1 MVEPW
6 KSRQLSHKS
15 IRFLAAFIY
24 FVQVYLESVLY
35 HIQLLLLFFLF
46 RWLVLIQLFYCKK
59 KKKVILV
66 KENF

>member
-35 HIQLLLLFFLF
+35 RIQLLIFLF
-46 RWLVLIQLFYCKK
+46 RWLVLVQLFYC